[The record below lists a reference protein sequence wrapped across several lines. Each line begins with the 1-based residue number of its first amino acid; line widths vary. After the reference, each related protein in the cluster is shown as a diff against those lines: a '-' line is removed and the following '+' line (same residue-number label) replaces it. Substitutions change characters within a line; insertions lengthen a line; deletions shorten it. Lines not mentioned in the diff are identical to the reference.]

1 MGGGRATT
9 VDTLSDVLRA
19 VRLNGAVFFDFEATS
34 PWVAETPSSRQ
45 LTAFIR
51 GAEHVI
57 EYHVITRGECWGGVV
72 GEEPVRLVAGDV
84 IAFPHGDAHVLSSA
98 PGMRAPAGA
107 AFASTGDSI
116 PFSAVVAHTA
126 HPGAQL
132 PFMLRA
138 GGDEGR
144 IGAHVVCGFLGC
156 DTRPFNPLLAALP
169 RMLHVR
175 DRPGGDGGWL
185 SHFIHVALAESTER
199 RPGGACVL
207 ARLSELMF
215 VELVRRHVD
224 TLPPEQTGWL
234 AGVRDEFVGRALGL
248 LHTRPAHPWTLD
260 ELARE
265 VNLSRSAIA
274 ERFTHFVGQPP
285 MQYLAQWRMQVA
297 AGLLA
302 AGATKVSGVALQVG
316 YDSEAAFSRAFKRLV
331 GVPPAKWR
339 RTRLAAS

>member
-1 MGGGRATT
+1 MTRCLPLMASRSGAMVSADMVACATEEEMVGAVFMTETSADDRGGTGRVALAYGGGARSSVVAPAPPPNDHSSALLARPSTPAPQAEAGGGRATT

-185 SHFIHVALAESTER
+185 SHFIHVAL
-199 RPGGACVL
+199 
-207 ARLSELMF
+207 
-215 VELVRRHVD
+215 
-224 TLPPEQTGWL
+224 
-234 AGVRDEFVGRALGL
+234 
-248 LHTRPAHPWTLD
+248 
-260 ELARE
+260 
-265 VNLSRSAIA
+265 
-274 ERFTHFVGQPP
+274 
-285 MQYLAQWRMQVA
+285 
-297 AGLLA
+297 
-302 AGATKVSGVALQVG
+302 
-316 YDSEAAFSRAFKRLV
+316 
-331 GVPPAKWR
+331 
-339 RTRLAAS
+339 